1 MITDKP
7 WLSSYPSGVPQ
18 TLNYSAYESLL
29 DLLDESFSNYAN
41 QPAYWCMGKHFSYHE
56 VDLASKKLAAYLQN
70 LGLEKGARVAIML
83 PNIPQY
89 PIALYGVMRAGYI
102 VVSINPLYTPRE
114 LAAQLSDCGAQ
125 AIVLLEHFG
134 KTLEDAYRIEGQKI
148 ALKQVVITS
157 IAEMLGWKG
166 PWLDR
171 FIRTFKRKVIPFTL
185 PSHLQGI
192 QFSEALTQGAILN
205 YQKPALTQEDIALLQ
220 YTGGTTGVSKGAI
233 LRHRNLIANVLQIEA
248 WLKPIEER
256 KRIDA
261 WNILCALP
269 MYHIFALTGCGLLG
283 MRLGARILLVP
294 NARDLQN
301 LIGILKEFP
310 EINLFPGVNTLFQAL
325 LNHPKF
331 AELDFSNWA
340 LTIGGGMAVQRS
352 VAERWQALT
361 GTVITEGYGL
371 SETSPVASCNTP
383 LAQKFTGTIGLP
395 LPDTEMRIRDEE
407 GLDLAAGQVG
417 EIYIR
422 GPQVMSGYWQQDSE
436 TRNVMTADAYFR
448 TGDIGVMDEA
458 GYFKIVDRK
467 KDMILVAGFNVYPN
481 EVEDVVASIPG
492 VIECAVLGVQQAAS
506 GEAVKLFVVR
516 EDLSVTEERILEV
529 CSQELAHY
537 KRPSQIEFREVLPKN
552 NVGKILRRVLRDESN
567 SDSLNGFK
575 KAE

>member
-7 WLSSYPSGVPQ
+7 WLLSYPAGVAQ
-18 TLNYSAYESLL
+18 RLHYDSYGSLL
-29 DLLDESFSNYAN
+29 DLLEESFTRYAN
-41 QPAYWCMGKHFSYHE
+41 RPAYWCMGKHFSYRDI
-56 VDLASKKLAAYLQN
+56 DLASKKLAIYLQS
-70 LGLEKGARVAIML
+70 LGLEKGARIAIML

-89 PIALYGVMRAGYI
+89 PIVLYGVLRAGYI

-114 LAAQLSDCGAQ
+114 LSAQLSDCGAE

-134 KTLEDAYRIEGQKI
+134 KTLEDAFAIEGQSI
-148 ALKQVVITS
+148 ALKHVVITS

-171 FIRTFKRKVIPFTL
+171 FIRTFKRKVL
-185 PSHLQGI
+185 PYVLPNHLHSI
-192 QFSEALTQGAILN
+192 QFSQALDRGAQLP
-205 YQKPALTQEDIALLQ
+205 YQKPVVSQNDIALLQ

-233 LRHRNLIANVLQIEA
+233 LTHRNLIANVLQIEA
-248 WLKPIEER
+248 WLKPIEQR
-256 KRIDA
+256 KTIEA
-261 WNILCALP
+261 WHFLCALP

-294 NARDLQN
+294 NARDLAN

-325 LNHPKF
+325 LNNPKF
-331 AELDFSNWA
+331 AELDFSRWA

-383 LAQKFTGTIGLP
+383 LAQEFTGSIGLP
-395 LPDTEMRIRDEE
+395 LPDTEMCIRDEE
-407 GLDLAAGQVG
+407 GRELPAGQVG

-422 GPQVMSGYWQQDSE
+422 GPQVMSGYWQQESE
-436 TRNVMTADAYFR
+436 TSNVLGSDGYFR

-458 GYFKIVDRK
+458 GFFKIVDRK

-492 VIECAVLGVQQAAS
+492 VMECAVVGVQQASS

-516 EDLSVTEERILEV
+516 EDSNVTESLIMDV
-529 CSQELAHY
+529 CNRELTHY
-537 KRPSQIEFREVLPKN
+537 KRPTQIEFRESLPKN

-567 SDSLNGFK
+567 SH
-575 KAE
+575 

>member
-7 WLSSYPSGVPQ
+7 WLLSYPAGVAQ
-18 TLNYSAYESLL
+18 RLHYDSYGSLL
-29 DLLDESFSNYAN
+29 DLLEESFTRYAN
-41 QPAYWCMGKHFSYHE
+41 RPAYWCMGKHFSYRDI
-56 VDLASKKLAAYLQN
+56 DLASKKLAIYLQS
-70 LGLEKGARVAIML
+70 LGLEKGARIAIML

-89 PIALYGVMRAGYI
+89 PIALYGVLRAGYI

-114 LAAQLSDCGAQ
+114 LSAQLSDCGAE

-134 KTLEDAYRIEGQKI
+134 KTLEDAFAIEGQSI
-148 ALKQVVITS
+148 ALKHVVITS

-171 FIRTFKRKVIPFTL
+171 FIRTFKRKVL
-185 PSHLQGI
+185 PYVLPNHLHSI
-192 QFSEALTQGAILN
+192 QFSQALDRGAQLP
-205 YQKPALTQEDIALLQ
+205 YQKPVVSQDDIALLQ

-233 LRHRNLIANVLQIEA
+233 LTHRNLIANVLQIEA
-248 WLKPIEER
+248 WLKPIEQR
-256 KRIDA
+256 KTIEA
-261 WNILCALP
+261 WHFLCALP

-294 NARDLQN
+294 NARDLAN

-325 LNHPKF
+325 LNNPKF
-331 AELDFSNWA
+331 AELDFSRWA

-383 LAQKFTGTIGLP
+383 LAQQFTGSIGLP
-395 LPDTEMRIRDEE
+395 LPDTEMCIRDEE
-407 GLDLAAGQVG
+407 GRELPVGQVG

-422 GPQVMSGYWQQDSE
+422 GPQVMSGYWQQESE
-436 TRNVMTADAYFR
+436 TSNVLGSDGYFR

-458 GYFKIVDRK
+458 GFFKIVDRK

-492 VIECAVLGVQQAAS
+492 VMECAVVGVQQASS

-516 EDLSVTEERILEV
+516 EDSNVTESLIMDV
-529 CSQELAHY
+529 CNRELTHY
-537 KRPSQIEFREVLPKN
+537 KRPTQIEFRESLPKN

-567 SDSLNGFK
+567 SH
-575 KAE
+575 

>member
-7 WLSSYPSGVPQ
+7 WLLSYPAGVAQ
-18 TLNYSAYESLL
+18 RLHYDSYGSLL
-29 DLLDESFSNYAN
+29 DLLEESFTRYAN
-41 QPAYWCMGKHFSYHE
+41 RPAYWCMGKHFSYRDI
-56 VDLASKKLAAYLQN
+56 DLASKKLAIYLQS
-70 LGLEKGARVAIML
+70 LGLEKGARIAIML

-89 PIALYGVMRAGYI
+89 PIALYGVLRAGYI

-114 LAAQLSDCGAQ
+114 LSAQLSDCGAE

-134 KTLEDAYRIEGQKI
+134 KTLEDAFAIEGQSI
-148 ALKQVVITS
+148 ALKHVAITS

-171 FIRTFKRKVIPFTL
+171 FIRTFKRKVL
-185 PSHLQGI
+185 PYVLPNHLHSI
-192 QFSEALTQGAILN
+192 QFSQALDRGAQLP
-205 YQKPALTQEDIALLQ
+205 YQKPVVSQNDIALLQ

-233 LRHRNLIANVLQIEA
+233 LTHRNLIANVLQIEA
-248 WLKPIEER
+248 WLKPIEQR
-256 KRIDA
+256 KTIEA
-261 WNILCALP
+261 WHFLCALP

-294 NARDLQN
+294 NARDLAN

-325 LNHPKF
+325 LNNPKF
-331 AELDFSNWA
+331 AELDFSRWA

-383 LAQKFTGTIGLP
+383 LAQEFTGSIGLP
-395 LPDTEMRIRDEE
+395 LPDTEMCIRDEE
-407 GLDLAAGQVG
+407 GRELPAGQVG

-422 GPQVMSGYWQQDSE
+422 GPQVMSGYWQQESE
-436 TRNVMTADAYFR
+436 TSNVLGSDGYFR

-458 GYFKIVDRK
+458 GFFKIVDRK

-492 VIECAVLGVQQAAS
+492 VMECAVIGVQQASS

-516 EDLSVTEERILEV
+516 EDSNVTESLIMDV
-529 CSQELAHY
+529 CNRELTHY
-537 KRPSQIEFREVLPKN
+537 KRPTQIEFRESLPKN

-567 SDSLNGFK
+567 SH
-575 KAE
+575 

>member
-7 WLSSYPSGVPQ
+7 WLLSYPTGVAQ
-18 TLNYSAYESLL
+18 RLHYDSYGSLL
-29 DLLDESFSNYAN
+29 DLLEESFTRYAN
-41 QPAYWCMGKHFSYHE
+41 RPAYWCMGKHFSYRDI
-56 VDLASKKLAAYLQN
+56 DLASKKLAIYLQS
-70 LGLEKGARVAIML
+70 LGLEKGARIAIML

-89 PIALYGVMRAGYI
+89 PIALYGVLRAGYI

-114 LAAQLSDCGAQ
+114 LSAQLSDCGAE

-134 KTLEDAYRIEGQKI
+134 KTLEDAFAIEGQSI
-148 ALKQVVITS
+148 ALKHVVITS

-171 FIRTFKRKVIPFTL
+171 FIRTFKRKVL
-185 PSHLQGI
+185 PYVLPNHLHSI
-192 QFSEALTQGAILN
+192 QFSQALDRGAQLP
-205 YQKPALTQEDIALLQ
+205 YQKPVVSQNDIALLQ

-233 LRHRNLIANVLQIEA
+233 LTHRNLIANVLQIEA
-248 WLKPIEER
+248 WLKPIEQR
-256 KRIDA
+256 KTIEA
-261 WNILCALP
+261 WHFLCALP

-294 NARDLQN
+294 NARDLAN

-325 LNHPKF
+325 LNNPKF
-331 AELDFSNWA
+331 AELDFSRWA

-383 LAQKFTGTIGLP
+383 LAQQFTGSIGLP
-395 LPDTEMRIRDEE
+395 LPDTEMCIRDEE
-407 GLDLAAGQVG
+407 GRELPVGQVG

-422 GPQVMSGYWQQDSE
+422 GPQVMSGYWQQESE
-436 TRNVMTADAYFR
+436 TSNVLGSDGYFR

-458 GYFKIVDRK
+458 GFFKIVDRK

-492 VIECAVLGVQQAAS
+492 VMECAVVGVQQASS

-516 EDLSVTEERILEV
+516 EDSNVTESLIMDV
-529 CSQELAHY
+529 CNRELTHY
-537 KRPSQIEFREVLPKN
+537 KRPTQIEFRESLPKN

-567 SDSLNGFK
+567 SH
-575 KAE
+575 

>member
-7 WLSSYPSGVPQ
+7 WLLSYPTGVAQ
-18 TLNYSAYESLL
+18 RLHYDSYGSLL
-29 DLLDESFSNYAN
+29 DLLEESFTRYAN
-41 QPAYWCMGKHFSYHE
+41 RPAYWCMGKHFSYRDI
-56 VDLASKKLAAYLQN
+56 DLASKKLAIYLQS
-70 LGLEKGARVAIML
+70 LGLEKGARIAIML

-89 PIALYGVMRAGYI
+89 PIALYGVLRAGYI

-114 LAAQLSDCGAQ
+114 LSAQLSDCGAE

-134 KTLEDAYRIEGQKI
+134 KTLEDAFAIEGQSI
-148 ALKQVVITS
+148 ALKHVAITS

-171 FIRTFKRKVIPFTL
+171 FIRTFKRKVL
-185 PSHLQGI
+185 PYVLPNHLHSI
-192 QFSEALTQGAILN
+192 QFSQALDRGAQLP
-205 YQKPALTQEDIALLQ
+205 YQKPVISQNDIALLQ

-233 LRHRNLIANVLQIEA
+233 LTHRNLIANVLQIEA
-248 WLKPIEER
+248 WLKPIEQR
-256 KRIDA
+256 KTIEA
-261 WNILCALP
+261 WHFLCALP

-294 NARDLQN
+294 NARDLAN

-325 LNHPKF
+325 LNNPKF
-331 AELDFSNWA
+331 AELDFSRWA

-383 LAQKFTGTIGLP
+383 LAQEFTGSIGLP
-395 LPDTEMRIRDEE
+395 LPDTEMCIRDEE
-407 GLDLAAGQVG
+407 GRELPVGQVG

-422 GPQVMSGYWQQDSE
+422 GPQVMSGYWQQESE
-436 TRNVMTADAYFR
+436 TSNVLGSDGYFR

-458 GYFKIVDRK
+458 GFFKIVDRK

-492 VIECAVLGVQQAAS
+492 VMECAVVGVQQASS

-516 EDLSVTEERILEV
+516 EDSNVTESLIMDV
-529 CSQELAHY
+529 CNRELTHY
-537 KRPSQIEFREVLPKN
+537 KRPTQIEFRESLPKN
-552 NVGKILRRVLRDESN
+552 NVGKILRRILRDESN
-567 SDSLNGFK
+567 SH
-575 KAE
+575 

>member
-7 WLSSYPSGVPQ
+7 WLLSYPTGVAQ
-18 TLNYSAYESLL
+18 RLHYDSYGSLL
-29 DLLDESFSNYAN
+29 DLLEESFTRYAN
-41 QPAYWCMGKHFSYHE
+41 RPAYWCMGKHFSYRDI
-56 VDLASKKLAAYLQN
+56 DLASKKLAIYLQS
-70 LGLEKGARVAIML
+70 LGLEKGARIAIML

-89 PIALYGVMRAGYI
+89 PIALYGVLRAGYI

-114 LAAQLSDCGAQ
+114 LSAQLSDCGAE

-134 KTLEDAYRIEGQKI
+134 KTLEDAFAIEGQSI
-148 ALKQVVITS
+148 ALKHVAITS

-171 FIRTFKRKVIPFTL
+171 FIRTFKRKVL
-185 PSHLQGI
+185 PYVLPNHLHSI
-192 QFSEALTQGAILN
+192 QFSQALDRGAQLP
-205 YQKPALTQEDIALLQ
+205 YQKPVVSQNDIALLQ

-233 LRHRNLIANVLQIEA
+233 LTHRNLIANVLQIEA
-248 WLKPIEER
+248 WLKPIEQR
-256 KRIDA
+256 KTIEA
-261 WNILCALP
+261 WHFLCALP

-294 NARDLQN
+294 NARDLAN

-325 LNHPKF
+325 LNNPKF
-331 AELDFSNWA
+331 AELDFSRWA

-383 LAQKFTGTIGLP
+383 LAQEFTGSIGLP
-395 LPDTEMRIRDEE
+395 LPDTEMCIRDEE
-407 GLDLAAGQVG
+407 GRELPAGQVG

-422 GPQVMSGYWQQDSE
+422 GPQVMSGYWQQESE
-436 TRNVMTADAYFR
+436 TSNVLGSDGYFR

-458 GYFKIVDRK
+458 GFFKIVDRK

-492 VIECAVLGVQQAAS
+492 VMECAVVGVQQASS

-516 EDLSVTEERILEV
+516 EDSNVTESLIMDV
-529 CSQELAHY
+529 CNRELTHY
-537 KRPSQIEFREVLPKN
+537 KRPTQIEFRESLPKN

-567 SDSLNGFK
+567 SH
-575 KAE
+575 

>member
-7 WLSSYPSGVPQ
+7 WLLSYPAGVAQ
-18 TLNYSAYESLL
+18 RLHYDSYGSLL
-29 DLLDESFSNYAN
+29 DLLEESFTRYAN
-41 QPAYWCMGKHFSYHE
+41 RPAYWCMGKHFSYRDI
-56 VDLASKKLAAYLQN
+56 DLASKKLAIYLQS
-70 LGLEKGARVAIML
+70 LGLEKGARIAIML

-89 PIALYGVMRAGYI
+89 PIALYGVLRAGYI

-114 LAAQLSDCGAQ
+114 LSAQLSDCGAE

-134 KTLEDAYRIEGQKI
+134 KTLEDAFAIEGQSI
-148 ALKQVVITS
+148 ALKHVAITS

-171 FIRTFKRKVIPFTL
+171 FIRTFKRKVL
-185 PSHLQGI
+185 PYVLPNHLHSI
-192 QFSEALTQGAILN
+192 QFSQALDRGAQLP
-205 YQKPALTQEDIALLQ
+205 YQKPVVSQNDIALLQ

-233 LRHRNLIANVLQIEA
+233 LTHRNLIANVLQIEA
-248 WLKPIEER
+248 WLKPIEQR
-256 KRIDA
+256 KTIEA
-261 WNILCALP
+261 WHFLCALP

-294 NARDLQN
+294 NARDLAN

-325 LNHPKF
+325 LNNPKF
-331 AELDFSNWA
+331 AELDFSRWA

-383 LAQKFTGTIGLP
+383 LAQQFTGSIGLP
-395 LPDTEMRIRDEE
+395 LPDTEMCIRDEE
-407 GLDLAAGQVG
+407 GRELPVGQVG

-422 GPQVMSGYWQQDSE
+422 GPQVMSGYWQQESE
-436 TRNVMTADAYFR
+436 TSNVLGSDGYFR

-458 GYFKIVDRK
+458 GFFKIVDRK

-492 VIECAVLGVQQAAS
+492 VMECAVVGVQQASS

-516 EDLSVTEERILEV
+516 EDSNVTESLIMDV
-529 CSQELAHY
+529 CNRELTHY
-537 KRPSQIEFREVLPKN
+537 KRPTQIEFRESLPKN
-552 NVGKILRRVLRDESN
+552 NVGKILRRILRDESN
-567 SDSLNGFK
+567 SH
-575 KAE
+575 